1 MKKVSIIVPVYNA
14 EKAIGRCVE
23 SILSQDYTELEVILV
38 DDGSRDSSPEI
49 LDGFAAKDPRVLC
62 IHKENGGVSAARNTG
77 LDRAT
82 GDYIQFCD
90 ADDWLAPEATKLL
103 VRRAED
109 SAADL
114 VVGDFYR
121 VVGDKV
127 SRKGSIEKK
136 DILTLR
142 QYADEMLLSPADL
155 YYGVLWNKLYRRDII
170 EQDRVRMDPEV
181 SYSED
186 MIFNLDYLKHA
197 QTVAVLEA
205 PVYYYVLT
213 EGSLV
218 QQNLNIQSTV
228 QMKTTVIRYYDR
240 FFREIFPDAEYQLRR
255 PLIYWYLLA
264 VSTDSVNL
272 PVVSDI
278 RELGEE
284 SGGKLL
290 LPEDRPLTYG
300 MDLYYRRTV
309 ISRYLNTVAQQLHVE
324 LDEAW
329 ILYYLFSCG
338 DSCSAEQLESYTGF
352 GEAKLRLLLAKLDLR
367 KLITLDTN
375 GTLNPRDDRIRLA
388 EGPASSLLSRM
399 EEDLAVRFSKG
410 TDTL

>member
-1 MKKVSIIVPVYNA
+1 MKKVSIVVPVYNA
-14 EKAIGRCVE
+14 EKVIGRCVE

-82 GDYIQFCD
+82 GDFIQFCD

-170 EQDRVRMDPEV
+170 EQDHVRMDPEV

-278 RELGEE
+278 REL
-284 SGGKLL
+284 L

-309 ISRYLNTVAQQLHVE
+309 ISRYLNTVAQQLHIE

-338 DSCSAEQLESYTGF
+338 DSCSPEQLESYTGF
-352 GEAKLRLLLAKLDLR
+352 GDAKLRLLLAKLDLR
-367 KLITLDTN
+367 KLIAWDIN
-375 GTLNPRDDRIRLA
+375 GTINPRDDRIRLA
-388 EGPASSLLSRM
+388 EGPSSSLLSRM
-399 EEDLAVRFSKG
+399 EEDLTARFSKG
-410 TDTL
+410 EDTL